1 MKRALLILGL
11 TTAIAAFATNS
22 FAGSWRLQ
30 YKLAPGQ
37 RWLVTVLSQSE
48 TTCMGTKDVNRTKT
62 IIEYQV
68 TKGPKPGWVSLVAR
82 IRSHTNEAGE
92 DTAGQTGLTR
102 ITYKADMHSSGEL
115 RNIHHEGASLPSDS
129 TTEDLTPEMK
139 AMMQQSATLIADI
152 WKDAVFWF
160 PELPEARLGLGDEF
174 DVVKKMGAGGTGAG
188 LQTESITKQVFT
200 LEDVSKGLAYFA
212 VKERSITKMKGA
224 MGGKADTKG
233 LGKSEAVFDL
243 TEGMWIEFVTKGRYE
258 VKFGAGSPLGQGA
271 SEVLD
276 VTKYEIEKQ

>member
-11 TTAIAAFATNS
+11 TTVIVVFATSS

-37 RWLVTVLSQSE
+37 RWRVTSLSQSE
-48 TTCMGTKDVNRTKT
+48 TTVMGTKDVNRHKT

-68 TKGPKPGWVSLVAR
+68 TKGPKKGWVSLVAR
-82 IRSHTNEAGE
+82 IKSHTNEAGE
-92 DTAGQTGLTR
+92 DSAEQTGLTR
-102 ITYKADMHSSGEL
+102 VTYKADMHSSGEI
-115 RNIHHEGASLPSDS
+115 RNIHHEGASLPNVG
-129 TTEDLTPEMK
+129 TTENLTPEMK

-160 PELPEARLGLGDEF
+160 PELPEDKLVLGDEF
-174 DVVKKMGAGGTGAG
+174 DVIKKMGVGGTGAVM
-188 LQTESITKQVFT
+188 QTESITKQVFT
-200 LEDVSKGLAYFA
+200 LEEVSKGLAYFS

-243 TEGMWIEFVTKGRYE
+243 NEGMWIEFVTKSRYE
-258 VKFGAGSPLGQGA
+258 VKFGAGSPMGQGA

-276 VTKYEIEKQ
+276 VNKYEIEKL